1 MGAMSARP
9 GSVRDLAAQLAVV
22 VTILGLLLSVA
33 PVSAA
38 AATWAEFG
46 TPTVTSSFEKGIS
59 FSQPVTVS
67 EPAGRVELLVTQ
79 SSALGPQVIEIPYPP
94 LAGTSTLTDTLTRGD
109 DFLLPNTKLTARWR
123 VTAASDPTKVALGP
137 EVTTTFADDRFKWK
151 TEGGDLVTVHWV
163 EGSEAFGQRA
173 LRIAQQAITDASKLL
188 GVTETEPIDFF
199 IYADQGAFRDAI
211 GPGVRENVGGLA
223 IPEIRTLFGLITEG
237 QIDDSWVGVVIPH
250 ELTHIVFDTASK
262 NPYHEP
268 PHWLNEGL
276 AVYVSEG
283 YDASYRSNIRD
294 AIKDGTLMPLDGLA
308 GQFPTDA
315 TGFTLGYAESVGA
328 VDYLVRTYGKDALV
342 KLIRSYA
349 DGRTD
354 DEAFKAALGVDAKG
368 FSDGW
373 LADANP
379 GGKPPSAYGP
389 QPAPSG
395 PIPAGWTGSSGV
407 VAPVGSSGNG
417 AAAGA
422 TAGPASTT
430 GTTAPTGAADDRGLD
445 AAGWIAPFVAV
456 IVLVVVVVVLVSA
469 RASRQGRAGS

>member
-1 MGAMSARP
+1 MSSGWWPIVGVAR
-9 GSVRDLAAQLAVV
+9 RLAVV
-22 VTILGLLLSVA
+22 VTIVGLLL
-33 PVSAA
+33 AA
-38 AATWAEFG
+38 TPAGATAATWADFG
-46 TPTVTSSFEKGIS
+46 TPTVSSSFASGVA
-59 FSQPVTVS
+59 FSQPVTLS
-67 EPAGRVELLVTQ
+67 EPAGLVELLVTE
-79 SSALGPQVIEIPYPP
+79 SSALGPQVIEVPNPP
-94 LAGTSTLTDTLTRGD
+94 AAGSAKLTDALTRGD

-123 VTAASDPTKVALGP
+123 VTAANDPSKVALGP
-137 EVTTTFADDRFKWK
+137 EVTTTFADDRFAWK
-151 TEGGDLVTVHWV
+151 TEAGDLVTVHWV
-163 EGSEAFGQRA
+163 EGSNAFGQRA

-199 IYADQGAFRDAI
+199 IYADQAAFRDAI

-283 YDASYRSNIRD
+283 YDASYRSNVRD
-294 AIKDGTLMPLDGLA
+294 AIKDATLMPLDGLA

-328 VDYLVRTYGKDALV
+328 VDYLVRTFGKDALV

-354 DEAFKAALGVDAKG
+354 DEAFKAALGVDAKS

-379 GGKPPSAYGP
+379 GGKPLAAYGP

-395 PIPAGWTGSSGV
+395 PVPAGWTGSSGV
-407 VAPVGSSGNG
+407 VAPVASPGSG
-417 AAAGA
+417 AAAGPS
-422 TAGPASTT
+422 TAPASTT
-430 GTTAPTGAADDRGLD
+430 GTTAPTGAADNGSLD
-445 AAGWIAPFVAV
+445 VAGWVAPFVAV
-456 IVLVVVVVVLVSA
+456 IALVVVVVLLVT
-469 RASRQGRAGS
+469 GRTRRRTGAGS

>member
-1 MGAMSARP
+1 MGAMSARQR
-9 GSVRDLAAQLAVV
+9 SVRALAARLAVV
-22 VTILGLLLSVA
+22 VTMLGLLLSIA
-33 PVSAA
+33 PASAT

-46 TPTVTSSFEKGIS
+46 IPTVSSSFQTGIA

-79 SSALGPQVIEIPYPP
+79 ASALGPQVIGVPNPP
-94 LAGTSTLTDTLTRGD
+94 LAGTTTLTDALTRD
-109 DFLLPNTKLTARWR
+109 ADFLLPNTKLTARWR
-123 VTAASDPTKVALGP
+123 LTAASDPTKVALGP
-137 EVTTTFADDRFKWK
+137 AITTTFADDRFHWK
-151 TEGGDLVTVHWV
+151 TEAGDLVTVHWV
-163 EGSEAFGQRA
+163 QGSDAFGQRA

-294 AIKDGTLMPLDGLA
+294 AINSGTLMPLDGLA

-379 GGKPPSAYGP
+379 GGKPPAAFGP

-395 PIPAGWTGSSGV
+395 PVPAGWTGSSGV
-407 VAPVGSSGNG
+407 VAPVASPGSG
-417 AAAGA
+417 AAAAA

-430 GTTAPTGAADDRGLD
+430 GTIAPTGAAADGSLD

-456 IVLVVVVVVLVSA
+456 ILLIVVVVVLVTA
-469 RASRQGRAGS
+469 RTRRRAGAGS

>member
-1 MGAMSARP
+1 MTAR
-9 GSVRDLAAQLAVV
+9 SRSTHILAARLAVV
-22 VTILGLLLSVA
+22 VTVLGLVLSLA
-33 PVSAA
+33 PMGAA
-38 AATWAEFG
+38 AATWVDFG
-46 TPTVTSSFEKGIS
+46 TPTVTSSFASGVS

-79 SSALGPQVIEIPYPP
+79 SSALGPQVIEVPYPP

-137 EVTTTFADDRFKWK
+137 EVTTTFADDRFQWK
-151 TEGGDLVTVHWV
+151 TEAGDLVTVHWV
-163 EGSEAFGQRA
+163 EGSAAFGQRA

-276 AVYVSEG
+276 AVYVSGG

-294 AIKDGTLMPLDGLA
+294 AIKNGTLMPLDGLT

-368 FSDGW
+368 FSDAW
-373 LADANP
+373 LADADP
-379 GGKPPSAYGP
+379 GGKPLAAYGP
-389 QPAPSG
+389 QPASSG
-395 PIPAGWTGSSGV
+395 PVPAGWTGSSGV
-407 VAPVGSSGNG
+407 VAPVASSGSG

-422 TAGPASTT
+422 TAAPGSTT
-430 GTTAPTGAADDRGLD
+430 GTSAPTGSTGDGSLD
-445 AAGWIAPFVAV
+445 VAGWIAPFVAV
-456 IVLVVVVVVLVSA
+456 IVLVVVVVIFVTA
-469 RASRQGRAGS
+469 RTSRRTGAGS

>member
-1 MGAMSARP
+1 M
-9 GSVRDLAAQLAVV
+9 
-22 VTILGLLLSVA
+22 
-33 PVSAA
+33 
-38 AATWAEFG
+38 
-46 TPTVTSSFEKGIS
+46 
-59 FSQPVTVS
+59 
-67 EPAGRVELLVTQ
+67 
-79 SSALGPQVIEIPYPP
+79 
-94 LAGTSTLTDTLTRGD
+94 
-109 DFLLPNTKLTARWR
+109 
-123 VTAASDPTKVALGP
+123 
-137 EVTTTFADDRFKWK
+137 
-151 TEGGDLVTVHWV
+151 
-163 EGSEAFGQRA
+163 
-173 LRIAQQAITDASKLL
+173 
-188 GVTETEPIDFF
+188 TETEPIDFF

-237 QIDDSWVGVVIPH
+237 QIDDTWVGVVIPH

-445 AAGWIAPFVAV
+445 AVGWIAPFVAV

-469 RASRQGRAGS
+469 RASRQRRAGS

>member
-1 MGAMSARP
+1 
-9 GSVRDLAAQLAVV
+9 
-22 VTILGLLLSVA
+22 
-33 PVSAA
+33 
-38 AATWAEFG
+38 
-46 TPTVTSSFEKGIS
+46 
-59 FSQPVTVS
+59 
-67 EPAGRVELLVTQ
+67 
-79 SSALGPQVIEIPYPP
+79 
-94 LAGTSTLTDTLTRGD
+94 
-109 DFLLPNTKLTARWR
+109 
-123 VTAASDPTKVALGP
+123 
-137 EVTTTFADDRFKWK
+137 
-151 TEGGDLVTVHWV
+151 
-163 EGSEAFGQRA
+163 
-173 LRIAQQAITDASKLL
+173 
-188 GVTETEPIDFF
+188 
-199 IYADQGAFRDAI
+199 
-211 GPGVRENVGGLA
+211 
-223 IPEIRTLFGLITEG
+223 
-237 QIDDSWVGVVIPH
+237 VIPH

-294 AIKDGTLMPLDGLA
+294 AIKGGTLMPLDGLT

-354 DEAFKAALGVDAKG
+354 DEAFKAALGVDARG

-379 GGKPPSAYGP
+379 GGKPLAVYGP

-395 PIPAGWTGSSGV
+395 PVPAGWTGSSGV
-407 VAPVGSSGNG
+407 AAPVASPGSGV
-417 AAAGA
+417 AAGPTGA
-422 TAGPASTT
+422 PASTT
-430 GTTAPTGAADDRGLD
+430 GTTAPTGAADDGGLD

-456 IVLVVVVVVLVSA
+456 IALVVVVVVLVTT
-469 RASRQGRAGS
+469 RATRRTGVGS

>member
-1 MGAMSARP
+1 MGAMTVRP
-9 GSVRDLAAQLAVV
+9 PAALGRSIVV
-22 VTILGLLLSVA
+22 LLIVGL
-33 PVSAA
+33 VSTATATRVA
-38 AATWAEFG
+38 AATWVDFG
-46 TPTVTSSFEKGIS
+46 APTVASSFASGVT
-59 FSQPVTVS
+59 FNQPVTLS

-79 SSALGPQVIEIPYPP
+79 ASALGPEVIEVPKPP
-94 LAGTSTLTDTLTRGD
+94 GAGSTTLTDALARAD

-123 VTAASDPTKVALGP
+123 VTAANDPSKVALGP
-137 EVTTTFADDRFKWK
+137 PITTTFVDDRFDWK
-151 TEGGDLVTVHWV
+151 TQAGDLVTVHWV
-163 EGSEAFGQRA
+163 QGSNAFGERA
-173 LRIAQQAITDASKLL
+173 LRIAQQAIADSSKLL
-188 GVTETEPIDFF
+188 GVSEKEPIDFF
-199 IYADQGAFRDAI
+199 IYADENAFRDAI

-237 QIDDSWVGVVIPH
+237 QIDDPWVGIVIPH

-283 YDASYRSNIRD
+283 YDAGFRSDIKD
-294 AIKDGTLMPLDGLA
+294 AIGSGTLMPLDGLT

-354 DEAFKAALGVDAKG
+354 DEAFKAALGVDAEA

-373 LADANP
+373 LKDVNP
-379 GGKPPSAYGP
+379 GGQPPTRYGP
-389 QPAPSG
+389 QPAAPG
-395 PIPAGWTGSSGV
+395 PVPAGWTGTTGAGGPAAS
-407 VAPVGSSGNG
+407 PVGGIG
-417 AAAGA
+417 AAAPSA
-422 TAGPASTT
+422 IAST
-430 GTTAPTGAADDRGLD
+430 PTSAGAVGGSGQASGLD
-445 AAGWIAPFVAV
+445 IEAWVVPFVAV
-456 IVLVVVVVVLVSA
+456 IALVIVIVAAVTA
-469 RASRQGRAGS
+469 RTSRRRDVGS

>member
-1 MGAMSARP
+1 MLVAI
-9 GSVRDLAAQLAVV
+9 V
-22 VTILGLLLSVA
+22 GLLLSVA
-33 PVSAA
+33 AGRVA
-38 AATWAEFG
+38 AATWADFG
-46 TPTVTSSFEKGIS
+46 TPTVSSSFASGVS
-59 FSQPVTVS
+59 FSQPITVS

-79 SSALGPQVIEIPYPP
+79 SSALGPQVIEVPYPP
-94 LAGTSTLTDTLTRGD
+94 LGGSATLTDALTRGD

-137 EVTTTFADDRFKWK
+137 EVTTTFADDRFDWK
-151 TEGGDLVTVHWV
+151 TEAGDLVTVHWV
-163 EGSEAFGQRA
+163 EGSNAFGQRA

-199 IYADQGAFRDAI
+199 IYADQAAFRDAI

-237 QIDDSWVGVVIPH
+237 QIDDSWVGIVIPH

-276 AVYVSEG
+276 AVYVSQG
-283 YDASYRSNIRD
+283 YDAGDRSNVRA
-294 AIKDGTLMPLDGLA
+294 AIKDGTLMPLDGLT

-354 DEAFKAALGVDAKG
+354 DEAFKAALGVDARA

-379 GGKPPSAYGP
+379 GGKSPAAYGP

-395 PIPAGWTGSSGV
+395 PVPAGWTGSSGV
-407 VAPVGSSGNG
+407 VAPVASPGSGI
-417 AAAGA
+417 AGA
-422 TAGPASTT
+422 PSAGPASTT
-430 GTTAPTGAADDRGLD
+430 GTTSPTGAADNGSLD
-445 AAGWIAPFVAV
+445 AAGWVAPFVAV
-456 IVLVVVVVVLVSA
+456 IALVVVVVVLVTA
-469 RASRQGRAGS
+469 RTRRHRGADS